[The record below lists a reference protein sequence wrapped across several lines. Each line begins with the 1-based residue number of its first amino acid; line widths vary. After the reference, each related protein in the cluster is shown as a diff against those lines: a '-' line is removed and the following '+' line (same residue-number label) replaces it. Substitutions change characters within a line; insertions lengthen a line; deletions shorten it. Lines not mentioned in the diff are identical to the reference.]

1 MITAPAGFFNV
12 RGLVKGLLVSCFVL
26 YGILNRRRRIR
37 RGWAH
42 TTSSVSEVD
51 DRCFVAVVTYDTLC
65 LATQFEYFDKLST
78 GLPKRLDKG
87 RIPRKADSRPVSIT
101 LDKGVGQMDTPE
113 GNDQMVVDQRCP
125 DSPEPA
131 DQGVQ
136 LPQPRGSRRLLYTSD
151 PSNLAFYQAG
161 RTIAHKPGA
170 AGARSDP
177 ARPEDLTGWVDELA
191 EYGIDS
197 YAQVVFSQGW
207 TVLFRSERFEY
218 DARPQHQRFVEM
230 LESGPSPLEV
240 LIDRTHQRG
249 MEFFAKFRMN
259 DRHGAGGQGARF
271 ILENR
276 QWGLQ
281 EFPGGLD
288 YSFGPVRDFMLA
300 AADEV
305 VERFDVDGLL
315 FNYIRHMHCF
325 PTDAAADR
333 HPLMTDFLRRVRHM
347 LDRRSGEKK
356 KRLTLGVM
364 VPQTLDECHALGY
377 DVPTWIREGL
387 IDYVCPCDFGYAD
400 FNAPYEEFS
409 ALTHSSGCYL
419 YPTLSPLLCRGDD
432 ATLLRP
438 ESYRALAQAF
448 YAAGADGVSVFN
460 YQYHWAR
467 LGGTAEYPGSAE
479 GYPLTLSYLQG
490 LEDPQEVA
498 HHMRHYR
505 YHPLWGGPC
514 ATGATKNDRL
524 VLTRRDDACGA
535 YTFRLRERLADV
547 GRATLY
553 FTAQGLL
560 PEDEIS
566 VNVNG
571 VDVADFRRSFH
582 PDGRL
587 ERYGRPLTAFS
598 TVFFD
603 LGSCPPAWCENS
615 LGVTLL
621 KSAQGARGE
630 IVIDE
635 LEVIVRPLK

>member
-1 MITAPAGFFNV
+1 METSEGKDPAASDIG
-12 RGLVKGLLVSCFVL
+12 
-26 YGILNRRRRIR
+26 
-37 RGWAH
+37 
-42 TTSSVSEVD
+42 
-51 DRCFVAVVTYDTLC
+51 
-65 LATQFEYFDKLST
+65 
-78 GLPKRLDKG
+78 RLDIAGPAEQG
-87 RIPRKADSRPVSIT
+87 R
-101 LDKGVGQMDTPE
+101 M
-113 GNDQMVVDQRCP
+113 
-125 DSPEPA
+125 
-131 DQGVQ
+131 
-136 LPQPRGSRRLLYTSD
+136 LPQPRGRRRLLYTSD
-151 PSNLAFYQAG
+151 PSNLAFYQVG
-161 RTIAHKPGA
+161 HNIAHTPDA
-170 AGARSDP
+170 AGARGDP

-191 EYGIDS
+191 DHRIDS
-197 YAQVVFSQGW
+197 YAQAVFSQGW
-207 TVLFRSERFEY
+207 TLLFRSERFEY
-218 DARPQHQRFVEM
+218 DARPQHQRFIEM

-249 MEFFAKFRMN
+249 MEFVAKFRMN

-325 PTDAAADR
+325 PRDVAPDR
-333 HPLMTDFLRRVRHM
+333 RPVMTEFLRRVRHM
-347 LDRRSGEKK
+347 LDRRGSEKK
-356 KRLTLGVM
+356 RRLTLGVM
-364 VPQTLDECHALGY
+364 APQTLDECHALGY
-377 DVPTWIREGL
+377 DVPTWIHEGL

-409 ALTHSSGCYL
+409 ALTRPSGCYL
-419 YPTLSPLLCRGDD
+419 YPALSPLLCRGDD

-467 LGGTAEYPGSAE
+467 MGGTAGYPGPVE
-479 GYPLTLSYLQG
+479 GYPLSLGYLRG
-490 LEDPQEVA
+490 LEDPQDVA
-498 HHMRHYR
+498 RHVRHYR
-505 YHPLWGGPC
+505 YHPLWGGPSE
-514 ATGATKNDRL
+514 TGATKNDRL
-524 VLTRRDDACGA
+524 VMTRQDGACGR
-535 YTFRLRERLADV
+535 YTFRLRERLADI
-547 GRATLY
+547 GRVTLF
-553 FTAQGLL
+553 FTVQGLL

-566 VNVNG
+566 VTVNG
-571 VDVADFRRSFH
+571 VEVADFRRSFH

-587 ERYGRPLTAFS
+587 ERYGRPLTTFS

-621 KSAQGARGE
+621 RGAQGAKGE

-635 LEVIVRPLK
+635 LEVIVRPV